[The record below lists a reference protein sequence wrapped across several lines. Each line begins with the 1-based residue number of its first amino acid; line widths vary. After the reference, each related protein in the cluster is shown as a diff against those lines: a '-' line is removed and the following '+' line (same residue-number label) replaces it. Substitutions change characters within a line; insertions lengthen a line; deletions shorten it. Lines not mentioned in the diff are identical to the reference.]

1 MQGRMSRG
9 TPAFTNGQRV
19 ILSVEHAA
27 ISEQPEFFSYDTTRM
42 EEVSP
47 RAVVRSPGGG
57 GGGDGGGAV
66 ATATPGDVSR
76 AWQAVLR

>member
-1 MQGRMSRG
+1 
-9 TPAFTNGQRV
+9 
-19 ILSVEHAA
+19 
-27 ISEQPEFFSYDTTRM
+27 M

-57 GGGDGGGAV
+57 GGGGGNGGGAV
-66 ATATPGDVSR
+66 ATSMPGDVSR